1 MADKANR
8 LLEDRARQAE
18 ALQQSCAFSQA
29 EIKQTLRARARYE
42 YALKRRRSTAAIF
55 GRYIKF
61 EVDLYDIWRMRQV
74 WFLFKSVFCDALGH
88 DTNTETGCGGATSFK
103 QRHYSWIHDSKY
115 TLSVPASPAAI
126 QRKRRFVVGVR
137 HIFLLTR
144 QLSPAFWNTFASFAV

>member
-18 ALQQSCAFSQA
+18 ALQHSCAFSQA

-42 YALKRRRSTAAIF
+42 YALQRRRSTAAIF

-74 WFLFKSVFCDALGH
+74 
-88 DTNTETGCGGATSFK
+88 
-103 QRHYSWIHDSKY
+103 
-115 TLSVPASPAAI
+115 
-126 QRKRRFVVGVR
+126 
-137 HIFLLTR
+137 
-144 QLSPAFWNTFASFAV
+144 